1 MPVTEIDP
9 KIADPVKSP
18 AARGGGRSAGLRL
31 KTFVLISMM
40 AAFNPLGNVLL
51 GKGMKEV
58 GATYG
63 WAPSE
68 IARFF
73 FRAFTTGTIWVAI
86 ALLLAFFVSYLLVL
100 SWADYTFVQPASAV
114 SSGLTALLA
123 VLVLHEVVT
132 PERWAGVL
140 LICVGVFVVGRTHP
154 QTTEK
159 DAC

>member
-1 MPVTEIDP
+1 MPVTEMDP
-9 KIADPVKSP
+9 RVSDPVS
-18 AARGGGRSAGLRL
+18 ADARGSRRAAGLRL
-31 KTFVLISMM
+31 KTYILISLM
-40 AAFNPLGNVLL
+40 ATFNPLGNVLL
-51 GKGMKEV
+51 GKGMKQV
-58 GATYG
+58 GAVYG
-63 WAPSE
+63 WAPAHV
-68 IARFF
+68 ARFF
-73 FRAFTTGTIWVAI
+73 YRAFTTGTIWLAI

-100 SWADYTFVQPASAV
+100 SWADYTFVQPASAM